1 MSSRKLSSR
10 AASAASSTSLQV
22 RASVHVHAYSKLMD
36 SYGLES
42 HSCWCPDH
50 ELTTCA
56 AGDDSYILTVQPGA
70 DLAFFVA
77 VTISLNDILNPD
89 MA

>member
-1 MSSRKLSSR
+1 MLGAYREPEVLIHTSAGVLNRPR
-10 AASAASSTSLQV
+10 A
-22 RASVHVHAYSKLMD
+22 
-36 SYGLES
+36 
-42 HSCWCPDH
+42 
-50 ELTTCA
+50 LT
-56 AGDDSYILTVQPGA
+56 GDDSYILTVQPGA

>member
-1 MSSRKLSSR
+1 MCMV
-10 AASAASSTSLQV
+10 AACLQGAISARIHT
-22 RASVHVHAYSKLMD
+22 
-36 SYGLES
+36 
-42 HSCWCPDH
+42 CWCP
-50 ELTTCA
+50 EWTIAPT
-56 AGDDSYILTVQPGA
+56 GDDSYILTVQPGA